1 MAIDKI
7 TDIISRPISQERM
20 REATSG
26 KKEIVQN
33 PAPEATRT
41 TLEDV
46 SVFSEDA
53 KRLQETEVI
62 LQNALHILQEMD
74 EINHDNLQD
83 IQEKMHSGF
92 YHNEEVLEKVVND
105 IFPEQVLRN
114 SVEKRIRAEKYVVK
128 LKEMDD
134 DDMDTEKL
142 AAIKEKIDNGYYDSS
157 EVIDNLADTLSQL
170 VAE

>member
-26 KKEIVQN
+26 KKEITQN
-33 PAPEATRT
+33 ESPGATRS
-41 TLEDV
+41 TLEDK
-46 SVFSEDA
+46 SIFSEDA

-62 LQNALHILQEMD
+62 LQNALQILTEMD
-74 EINHDNLQD
+74 EINHDNLKGIQD
-83 IQEKMHSGF
+83 KMNSGF

-105 IFPEQVLRN
+105 IFPEQQLRN
-114 SVEKRIRAEKYVVK
+114 SVEKRIRAEKYVGK
-128 LKEMDD
+128 LKEMDNE
-134 DDMDTEKL
+134 DMDNEKL
-142 AAIKEKIDNGYYDSS
+142 EAIREKIENGYYDSK
-157 EVIDNLADTLSQL
+157 EVIDNLADSLAQL

>member
-26 KKEIVQN
+26 KKEITKDAN
-33 PAPEATRT
+33 PETNRT

-46 SVFSEDA
+46 SIFSEDA

-62 LQNALHILQEMD
+62 LQNALHVLKEMDLINHENLQEVK
-74 EINHDNLQD
+74 
-83 IQEKMHSGF
+83 EKLDSGF
-92 YHNEEVLEKVVND
+92 YENEEVIEQVVND
-105 IFPEQVLRN
+105 IFPEQMLRN
-114 SVEKRIRAEKYVVK
+114 SVEKRVRAEKYVQR
-128 LKEMDD
+128 LNEMDEE
-134 DDMDTEKL
+134 DMDTEKL
-142 AAIKEKIDNGYYDSS
+142 AAIREKIESGYYNSN